1 MNESN
6 SIIII
11 DDDKRNIFALSL
23 VLKSRGFSC
32 LSAQSFKEGL
42 EILEQN
48 PQLRLVLMDMMM
60 PEIDGYQGIDILK
73 NHATFKNLS
82 IIAITAQAMIGD
94 KERCILA
101 GADGYVSKPV
111 NIDHLMVYVNKYLP
125 NA

>member
-11 DDDKRNIFALSL
+11 DDDKRNIFALSM

-42 EILEQN
+42 GILEQN
-48 PQLRLVLMDMMM
+48 LQLRLVLMDMMM
-60 PEIDGYQGIDILK
+60 PEIDGYKGIDILK
-73 NHATFKNLS
+73 NHTKLKNLS

-101 GADGYVSKPV
+101 GADGYISKPV
-111 NIDHLMVYVNKYLP
+111 NIDHLMIYVNKYLP

>member
-1 MNESN
+1 MNEAN

-11 DDDKRNIFALSL
+11 DDDKRNIFALSM
-23 VLKSRGFSC
+23 VLKSRGFNC

-48 PQLRLVLMDMMM
+48 AQLRLVLMDMMM

-73 NHATFKNLS
+73 NHIKFKNLS

-111 NIDHLMVYVNKYLP
+111 NIDHLMVYVNKFLL

>member
-42 EILEQN
+42 EILEHN

-111 NIDHLMVYVNKYLP
+111 NIDHLMVYVNKYLT

>member
-60 PEIDGYQGIDILK
+60 PEIDGYQGIDFLK